1 MNSNNNSNDSNV
13 NNGSGFIKVGR
24 GHDAQVR
31 VTDISVSRFHALFRK
46 ATSTDGGFFVLE
58 DNGSKFGT
66 LVLVRRPVA
75 LKKKAVN
82 YFQLGR
88 TLIEFYIKET
98 SNCCNIWSLC
108 SMTKANKL
116 SGSLIGSLRGGQHDD
131 YFPKEFLPK
140 LLPDFTQ
147 EDDGVNLLINKQHQ
161 SII

>member
-1 MNSNNNSNDSNV
+1 MNSNNNSNDSNI

-46 ATSTDGGFFVLE
+46 AHSPDGGFFVLE

-66 LVLVRRPVA
+66 LVLIRRPVA

-88 TLIEFYIKET
+88 TLIEFYIKE
-98 SNCCNIWSLC
+98 
-108 SMTKANKL
+108 
-116 SGSLIGSLRGGQHDD
+116 
-131 YFPKEFLPK
+131 
-140 LLPDFTQ
+140 
-147 EDDGVNLLINKQHQ
+147 
-161 SII
+161 